1 MAKATL
7 YNAQGQPV
15 GEMELNPALF
25 EQAAKGAVLHRVVVA
40 ELAHQRQGTHS
51 TLTRGEVRGGGR
63 KPWRQKHTGRARQGS
78 IRAPHWR
85 HGGIVNGPKPRDYNP
100 VVNKKERR
108 KAFAAALSDK
118 AQSGALRV
126 VERLEFPEIKT
137 KHAVQLLNQLGATEG
152 RVLVLIDQPNEV
164 VYKSFRNLPNVQV
177 RIAPAFALHELIPA
191 RHVIATQAA
200 IQKLEEVW
208 AR

>member
-1 MAKATL
+1 MAKAAV
-7 YNAQGQPV
+7 YNAQGQQV

-25 EQAAKGAVLHRVVVA
+25 ARTAKRSVLHRVVVA
-40 ELAHQRQGTHS
+40 EQAHERQGTHS

-78 IRAPHWR
+78 IRAPQWR
-85 HGGIVNGPKPRDYNP
+85 HGGIVHGPKPRDYDP
-100 VVNKKERR
+100 LVNKKERR
-108 KAFAAALSDK
+108 LAFAAALSDK
-118 AQSGALRV
+118 AESGALRI
-126 VERLEFPEIKT
+126 VEELHFPEIKT
-137 KHAVQLLNQLGATEG
+137 KHAMQLLNQLGATEG

-164 VYKSFRNLPNVQV
+164 VYKSFRNLPNVLV

-191 RHVIATQAA
+191 RHVIATRAA